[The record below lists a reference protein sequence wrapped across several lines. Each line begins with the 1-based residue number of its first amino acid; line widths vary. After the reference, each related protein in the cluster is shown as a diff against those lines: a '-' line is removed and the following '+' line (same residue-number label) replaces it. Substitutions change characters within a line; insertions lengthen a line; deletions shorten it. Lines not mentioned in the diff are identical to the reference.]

1 MWYDAAYVLLIANL
15 FRVVRYYDR
24 RCISDATHYIFIR
37 GILLLALIGNCADV
51 GIMWVRTVRI
61 FASGYCIY
69 DISQSGIYAASHNA
83 VATLAL
89 ILAPSTDVG
98 RISTGLIG
106 YVPVLICTLGRL
118 NRPRVFMLGISFIWF
133 RVCNLTQ
140 FAVDMYYI
148 GTAPQFAVITALAL
162 YDWYYTARCIIQEFC
177 R

>member
-1 MWYDAAYVLLIANL
+1 MLHDAAYVLLIANL
-15 FRVVRYYDR
+15 FKIVRYYDR
-24 RCISDATHYIFIR
+24 RCISNVTHDIFLY

-51 GIMWVRTVRI
+51 GSMWVHTVRI
-61 FASGYCIY
+61 YASGYCIY
-69 DISQSGIYAASHNA
+69 DISQSGLYATAHNA

-98 RISTGLIG
+98 RLSTGLIG
-106 YVPVLICTLGRL
+106 YVPVLIC
-118 NRPRVFMLGISFIWF
+118 NRGLSNWTSMFMFGTSFIWF

-162 YDWYYTARCIIQEFC
+162 YDWYYTARCFIQEFC
-177 R
+177 Q